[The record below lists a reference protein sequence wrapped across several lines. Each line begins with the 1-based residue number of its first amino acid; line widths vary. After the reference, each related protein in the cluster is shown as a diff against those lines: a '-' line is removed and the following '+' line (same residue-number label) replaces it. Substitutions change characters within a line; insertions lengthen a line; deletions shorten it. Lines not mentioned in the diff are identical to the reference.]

1 MNWKLKALLFTFCL
15 GIILEVVFPPT
26 NQIFGVYAVV
36 GCLVVLLFGVVEI
49 FWSLWFD
56 NFRRYLRDRGRQ
68 RLYFFCCAMIM
79 LGSILLIVTGEI
91 TKFIILTIGD
101 MSNYWWMAIG
111 LSIQLMLIPCV
122 IINRVQRK
130 TIKPTAKP
138 IPWQKEKCQ
147 DCGLPVE
154 VCMCDPELEERV

>member
-101 MSNYWWMAIG
+101 
-111 LSIQLMLIPCV
+111 
-122 IINRVQRK
+122 
-130 TIKPTAKP
+130 
-138 IPWQKEKCQ
+138 
-147 DCGLPVE
+147 
-154 VCMCDPELEERV
+154 